1 VTSRLV
7 VRTMSA
13 TPSAR
18 DLRPVTSLLVA
29 AGIFS
34 LALMGTVGVSDG
46 YATPL
51 EWAVA
56 ATVLLPAMLV
66 GLVISFRRPQL
77 VIGALV
83 VALGSSPSVT
93 FGLEA
98 WAATMEGDVRPGAQM
113 AAWIAAGSWVW
124 WYVWPALIALYFPD
138 GRLPGPRWSLVAI
151 GLVVLPAILQVT
163 FTFDPT
169 TYGDG
174 GIPGDPPAALSIG
187 HLPIVGGALLVGFLG
202 LLIAAVT
209 SLFGRYRRGDTVTRL
224 QIRWLAAGAAAFPL
238 TLVTG
243 WIVML
248 ILPGR
253 WYSFLL
259 LGLAVGAVT
268 MPASIAV
275 AVLRHGL
282 WDLGRLISRTTS
294 YLAVTLTLAAT
305 YAVLVTAMSWLLPGS
320 AAVVA
325 VATLVVAAAFRPLLK
340 RTQQQV
346 DRRFN
351 RERVDG
357 ARSVEQFGARLRDQ
371 TDADDVVVDLVDV
384 VSRTLQPRSI
394 TVWRSP

>member
-1 VTSRLV
+1 
-7 VRTMSA
+7 M
-13 TPSAR
+13 
-18 DLRPVTSLLVA
+18 
-29 AGIFS
+29 
-34 LALMGTVGVSDG
+34 
-46 YATPL
+46 
-51 EWAVA
+51 AV
-56 ATVLLPAMLV
+56 
-66 GLVISFRRPQL
+66 
-77 VIGALV
+77 
-83 VALGSSPSVT
+83 
-93 FGLEA
+93 
-98 WAATMEGDVRPGAQM
+98 
-113 AAWIAAGSWVW
+113 WIAAGSWVW

-151 GLVVLPAILQVT
+151 GLVVLPAILQVA

-169 TYGDG
+169 TYGDDG
-174 GIPGDPPAALSIG
+174 VPGDPPAALSID
-187 HLPIVGGALLVGFLG
+187 HLPIVGGALLVGLLG

-209 SLFGRYRRGDTVTRL
+209 SLFGRYRWGDTVTRL

-340 RTQQQV
+340 RIQQQV

-384 VSRTLQPRSI
+384 VSRTLQPRSV

>member
-1 VTSRLV
+1 
-7 VRTMSA
+7 M
-13 TPSAR
+13 
-18 DLRPVTSLLVA
+18 
-29 AGIFS
+29 
-34 LALMGTVGVSDG
+34 
-46 YATPL
+46 
-51 EWAVA
+51 
-56 ATVLLPAMLV
+56 VLLPAMLV
-66 GLVISFRRPQL
+66 GCLISFRRPQL
-77 VIGALV
+77 VIGPLV
-83 VALGSSPSVT
+83 VALGASPAVT
-93 FGLEA
+93 FALEA
-98 WAATMEGDVRPGAQM
+98 WAETLEVDARPGAQM

-124 WYVWPALIALYFPD
+124 YYVWPALIAMCFPD
-138 GRLPGPRWSLVAI
+138 GRLPGPRWSLVAT
-151 GLVVLPAILQVT
+151 GLVVLPAVMQVA

-169 TYGDG
+169 TYGAD
-174 GIPGDPPAALSIG
+174 GIPGGPPAALSID
-187 HLPIVGGALLVGFLG
+187 HLPVAGGALLVGFLG
-202 LLIAAVT
+202 LLIAVT

-268 MPASIAV
+268 MPVSIAA

-282 WDLGRLISRTTS
+282 WDLGRLVSRTTS
-294 YLAVTLTLAAT
+294 YLTVTLALVAT

-340 RTQQQV
+340 RIQQQV

-351 RERVDG
+351 RERFDG
-357 ARSVEQFGARLRDQ
+357 ARSVEEFGARLRDQ
-371 TDADDVVVDLVDV
+371 TDADDVVADLVDV
-384 VSRTLQPRSI
+384 VSRTLQP
-394 TVWRSP
+394 TTVVVWRSP